1 MLKNFFPL
9 FMLLMLLVG
18 CEKPVSDDEQ
28 PGAEANLI
36 VEVYQM
42 RLTPFPVFTRTVA
55 ENACTRLNY
64 AVYNTSGARVK
75 QLNQTSAEADFGKA
89 SFQLEEGTY
98 QLVVVAHSSNG
109 NPTMTDPTKV
119 QFTNAQ
125 GFSDTFLYTQQITV
139 GEAPQT
145 LSVIT
150 NRIVALCRVALT
162 GSYPE
167 GVTKLQFQYK
177 GGSGA
182 FNANTGLGCVN
193 STQKMEFDVT
203 SGQKQFDLY
212 TFLHSKEGTIHLTV
226 SALDASGVEILQ
238 REFDV
243 PMQQNYITWLSG
255 DLFNGSKVPGT
266 SVGIDINTEWD
277 GELHLTF

>member
-1 MLKNFFPL
+1 M
-9 FMLLMLLVG
+9 
-18 CEKPVSDDEQ
+18 
-28 PGAEANLI
+28 AEANLV

-42 RLTPFPVFTRTVA
+42 KLTPFPVFTRTVV
-55 ENACTRLNY
+55 ENACTRLNF
-64 AVYNTSGARVK
+64 AIYNPDGTRVK
-75 QLNQTSAEADFGKA
+75 QLNQTSDMADFGHA

-109 NPTMTDPTKV
+109 NPTMTDPAKI

-125 GFSDTFLYTQQITV
+125 GFSDTFLYTQQIVV
-139 GEAPQT
+139 GEEPQT

-150 NRIVALCRVALT
+150 NRIVALCRVVFT
-162 GSYPE
+162 DNYPE
-167 GVTKLQFQYK
+167 GISKLQFQYK

-182 FNANTGLGCVN
+182 FDASTGLGCVN
-193 STQKMEFDVT
+193 SVQKMVYDVS

-212 TFLHSKEGTIHLTV
+212 TFLHSKEGTIHLTL
-226 SALDASGVEILQ
+226 SALDASGDELVN

-255 DLFNGSKVPGT
+255 DLFNGGSISPT
-266 SVGIDINTEWD
+266 IQINTEWD